1 MKIDFSKSIL
11 ERVKRACRAGH
22 DAGAAGSHGLRP
34 ECLDQ
39 LIEEHAQYERRLIGL
54 REIKVTWILRDGDGA
69 PGDPKQVEWLK
80 SKPLE

>member
-1 MKIDFSKSIL
+1 M
-11 ERVKRACRAGH
+11 
-22 DAGAAGSHGLRP
+22 RP
-34 ECLDQ
+34 EYLDQ

-54 REIKVTWILRDGDGA
+54 REIKVTWILRDVNGA

>member
-22 DAGAAGSHGLRP
+22 DAGAAGSHGLMP

-54 REIKVTWILRDGDGA
+54 REIKVTWILRDEDGA